1 MIPLSFRAE
10 RMRERGLAGENDCG
24 ETGLSECRLPVRTR
38 KGAACGLCRNM
49 GEAQPVPCGNDAAL
63 KQDLPEGE
71 ERE

>member
-10 RMRERGLAGENDCG
+10 RMRERGPAGENDCG
-24 ETGLSECRLPVRTR
+24 ETGLSECLPVRTR

-71 ERE
+71 ERK